1 MKTETAAADLRGKE
15 EARSNDELEDVLKR
29 PHRTAQQLH
38 SQHLCRLNVI
48 LEHYHQ
54 LAADADQNSR
64 GPYITTH
71 QTTPHPFYGP
81 FSGTTHVSR
90 CQKKTSGLHG
100 ARED

>member
-29 PHRTAQQLH
+29 PHCATQQLH

-54 LAADADQNSR
+54 LAANTDQNSR
-64 GPYITTH
+64 GTLHYY
-71 QTTPHPFYGP
+71 TPHHTHFTALFQGP
-81 FSGTTHVSR
+81 PG
-90 CQKKTSGLHG
+90 
-100 ARED
+100 